1 MSHMPPENLFP
12 NPVLLPMATRSLRVL
27 SNRVS
32 EASAAIEAS
41 VAPTVLDSE
50 ETDGEATVDSVAF
63 PAGVPHSFQPKTPPL
78 APPSHLHARPVSTS
92 CLSYGPVVTHEAQS
106 HSPHM
111 PPAGTHDGTPRAAQR
126 PPAGPAAPPPQ
137 MARIISPGLLPVLPI
152 STQPPHRPGPPG
164 QLSTHSRTSRA
175 AHSRSPR
182 RPPAPP
188 AQTARVISPGLLPVP
203 PVSAP
208 PPHGS
213 EPTVPI
219 ANTEGEFHEDPFT
232 EGPPW
237 GNLMNGSVMDEDPFA
252 EEPPWGNLM
261 NGSVMDEPYV
271 PPPQPRGPREPA
283 LLLVAPAAQEFL
295 PMHLGGIGA
304 PLSIGAALRDAL
316 VGTPRLATTLRISS
330 DPRGIEE
337 GWGHAFSRIHELAA
351 RGMAFYIGITENPAR
366 RWGDHCQAAPW
377 DDIKILIEAPSSHV
391 TAELE
396 RRLIDRFRPVIGCAN
411 VGPGGECCSAGHPHY
426 LYVLVRQS
434 GLLRRS
440 F

>member
-32 EASAAIEAS
+32 EASAATEAS

-111 PPAGTHDGTPRAAQR
+111 PPAGPPAAPTPVHTQLASTRHSSHRPIVTHDSAPRAAHR
-126 PPAGPAAPPPQ
+126 PPAGPATP
-137 MARIISPGLLPVLPI
+137 LPVLPI
-152 STQPPHRPGPPG
+152 STQDPHGPELPGQSSARGSTLRAARSRSPHRPPAG
-164 QLSTHSRTSRA
+164 
-175 AHSRSPR
+175 
-182 RPPAPP
+182 PPAPP
-188 AQTARVISPGLLPVP
+188 PQMAL
-203 PVSAP
+203 
-208 PPHGS
+208 
-213 EPTVPI
+213 
-219 ANTEGEFHEDPFT
+219 ANAEGELH
-232 EGPPW
+232 
-237 GNLMNGSVMDEDPFA
+237 EDPFA

-271 PPPQPRGPREPA
+271 PPPQPHGPREPA

-316 VGTPRLATTLRISS
+316 VGTPHLATTLCISS
-330 DPRGIEE
+330 DPVALRRAGAMHPAASMSLPPVA
-337 GWGHAFSRIHELAA
+337 WPSTLASLRTQPA
-351 RGMAFYIGITENPAR
+351 GGGTIARQPRGMT
-366 RWGDHCQAAPW
+366 W
-377 DDIKILIEAPSSHV
+377 
-391 TAELE
+391 
-396 RRLIDRFRPVIGCAN
+396 
-411 VGPGGECCSAGHPHY
+411 
-426 LYVLVRQS
+426 
-434 GLLRRS
+434 RS
-440 F
+440 